1 MCIRD
6 SARSSQ
12 LAGAILAAGSDAPVE
27 TRDPRPFLNIEKA
40 ITRKNE
46 LTGRVMNQTE
56 AISLFDAID
65 AYTINGAKM
74 LQQDK
79 LTGSIEIGKKADFI
93 ILNQNLLDLENDN
106 KLDDIS
112 ETKVLSTWFDGK
124 EIYLKNIK

>member
-1 MCIRD
+1 
-6 SARSSQ
+6 
-12 LAGAILAAGSDAPVE
+12 
-27 TRDPRPFLNIEKA
+27 
-40 ITRKNE
+40 
-46 LTGRVMNQTE
+46 MNQTE

-93 ILNQNLLDLENDN
+93 ILNQNLLDLQNNN

>member
-1 MCIRD
+1 
-6 SARSSQ
+6 
-12 LAGAILAAGSDAPVE
+12 
-27 TRDPRPFLNIEKA
+27 
-40 ITRKNE
+40 
-46 LTGRVMNQTE
+46 
-56 AISLFDAID
+56 
-65 AYTINGAKM
+65 M

-106 KLDDIS
+106 KLYDIS

>member
-1 MCIRD
+1 
-6 SARSSQ
+6 
-12 LAGAILAAGSDAPVE
+12 
-27 TRDPRPFLNIEKA
+27 
-40 ITRKNE
+40 
-46 LTGRVMNQTE
+46 MNQTE

-112 ETKVLSTWFDGK
+112 ETKVLSTWFDGE
-124 EIYLKNIK
+124 EIYLKNIR